1 MELPVIEGKEDEKM
15 TIDEKYRGGG
25 GQKEEEE
32 GEEEAATGF
41 REKMVN
47 REKHV

>member
-1 MELPVIEGKEDEKM
+1 MELPVIEGKEDEKV
-15 TIDEKYRGGG
+15 TVDEKYRGVG

-41 REKMVN
+41 REKTVN

>member
-1 MELPVIEGKEDEKM
+1 MELPVIEGKEDEKV

-41 REKMVN
+41 REKTVS
-47 REKHV
+47 REKRF